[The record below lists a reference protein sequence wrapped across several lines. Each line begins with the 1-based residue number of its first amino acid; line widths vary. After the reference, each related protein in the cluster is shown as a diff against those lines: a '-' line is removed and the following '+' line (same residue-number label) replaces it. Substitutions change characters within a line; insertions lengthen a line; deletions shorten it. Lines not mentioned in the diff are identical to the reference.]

1 MARRLGPKG
10 RYRYMALPYITPN
23 QLKSMAEK
31 AKSNG
36 GSAPTKTSQLE
47 NDSGFVTLTEADSKY
62 APKGDYATEDYV
74 GGEVSAAK
82 GEIEASLEASLG
94 EYAKESQIPVAGKDY
109 FGLTDI
115 SDGDHPDRH
124 SMMMKNDDSVSGY
137 ATDGDSYNLAMV
149 SKWDVADFG
158 SRGLPTNLNGSKA
171 RPTYN
176 DDKEIALVEDL
187 PDVSTLATKAE
198 VAALIKPVGEGLQV
212 GDSEHTTNIN
222 TTADNKVMI
231 NSVGEIV
238 YSTPYPGEDTR
249 KVVQF
254 KNNDQ
259 LSGVTTTGA
268 GVPLIFVSKWDK
280 VEVGGSGAPLNLN
293 GSEDRPT
300 YKDDEELAFVSD
312 MDKMPL
318 ICTMPFRKVSG
329 YLGDDGK
336 KFSKETVLGWFGVST
351 IDELKQLVVK
361 KPIYLMYGIT
371 LTKNPMYYHIP
382 CQYVAFTANNKLE
395 LIADGLDTNNDK
407 LSRYKIVL
415 TFVLASEA
423 TVEDTEIAIT
433 VDDYIH
439 LPELPEDA
447 DAKTY
452 TLKAV
457 NGKVTWVE

>member
-1 MARRLGPKG
+1 
-10 RYRYMALPYITPN
+10 MALPYATED
-23 QLKSMAEK
+23 QLKRVKKELEK
-31 AKSNG
+31 RIGTGG
-36 GSAPTKTSQLE
+36 GSTEKVPTKLSELT
-47 NDSGFVTLTEADSKY
+47 NDTGFITEAALTDYALKTELPNVSEFITEADL
-62 APKGDYATEDYV
+62 PDFAT
-74 GGEVSAAK
+74 
-82 GEIEASLEASLG
+82 
-94 EYAKESQIPVAGKDY
+94 
-109 FGLTDI
+109 F
-115 SDGDHPDRH
+115 
-124 SMMMKNDDSVSGY
+124 
-137 ATDGDSYNLAMV
+137 
-149 SKWDVADFG
+149 
-158 SRGLPTNLNGSKA
+158 
-171 RPTYN
+171 
-176 DDKEIALVEDL
+176 ALKTEL
-187 PDVSTLATKAE
+187 PDVSDFVTVDTLSEYALKSEIPEVGGFATKAE
-198 VAALIKPVGEGLQV
+198 VDALIKPVGEGLQV

-238 YSTPYPGEDTR
+238 YSTPYPGEPTR

-259 LSGVTTTGA
+259 LSAVTTTGA
-268 GVPLIFVSKWDK
+268 GVPLVFMSKWDK

-293 GSEDRPT
+293 GSAERPT

-312 MDKMPL
+312 LDKMPL

-329 YLGDDGK
+329 YLGDDGT
-336 KFSKETVLGWFGVST
+336 KFSKETVLGWFGVTT

-371 LTKNPMYYHIP
+371 LTTNPMYYYIP

-395 LIADGLDTNNDK
+395 LITDGLDTNNDK
-407 LSRYKIVL
+407 LSRYNIVL
-415 TFVLASEA
+415 TFVLESEA

-447 DAKTY
+447 DTKTY

-457 NGKVTWVE
+457 NGVLTWVE